1 MKASYCFLSCC
12 FGRHRHKGETARF
25 IRKLVEN
32 DLNFSDITDLAE
44 QVLQFAFCHR
54 ER

>member
-1 MKASYCFLSCC
+1 MEAIHSLLPCC
-12 FGRHRHKGETARF
+12 FGRHRNKGKTARF

-32 DLNFSDITDLAE
+32 NLHFSDITDLAE
-44 QVLQFAFCHR
+44 QVLQFALSHR